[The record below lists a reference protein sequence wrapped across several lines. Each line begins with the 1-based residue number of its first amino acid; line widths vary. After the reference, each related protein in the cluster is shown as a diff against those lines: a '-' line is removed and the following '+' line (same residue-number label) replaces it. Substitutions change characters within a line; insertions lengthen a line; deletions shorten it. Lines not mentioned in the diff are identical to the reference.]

1 MRTVKEAN
9 SEDKNNLFQEYQK
22 QQQDYQKQKQE

>member
-22 QQQDYQKQKQE
+22 QQQEYQKQKQE

>member
-9 SEDKNNLFQEYQK
+9 SEDKSNFFHEYQK
-22 QQQDYQKQKQE
+22 QQQEYQKQKQE

>member
-1 MRTVKEAN
+1 MRSVKEAN

-22 QQQDYQKQKQE
+22 QQQEYQKQKQE